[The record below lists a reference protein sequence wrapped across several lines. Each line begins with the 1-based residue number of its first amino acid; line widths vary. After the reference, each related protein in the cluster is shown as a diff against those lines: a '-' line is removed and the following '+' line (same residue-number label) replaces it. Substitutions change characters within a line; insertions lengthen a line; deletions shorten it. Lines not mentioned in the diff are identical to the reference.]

1 MSLLDSLRGSS
12 VKIGTIQRRL
22 AWPLRKDDTH
32 KSRSVPN
39 FFCCIHTLLLSLSLG
54 VLVSLSL
61 CWRFCPCAFLL
72 LSASVLVP
80 VPSFFCHC
88 AGAFMLLSLHGC
100 LWLLSLLPCLSACLP
115 SWLFFWPLLLTVSLC
130 VSLILS
136 KLYYFQCSW
145 MLCARLTSNL
155 QMCLVVF
162 GNHTAFSLSDFHL
175 GLAGKPISTCVG
187 LCAPSQIQICKCIV
201 FSATGLLLGLPWI

>member
-1 MSLLDSLRGSS
+1 
-12 VKIGTIQRRL
+12 
-22 AWPLRKDDTH
+22 
-32 KSRSVPN
+32 
-39 FFCCIHTLLLSLSLG
+39 
-54 VLVSLSL
+54 
-61 CWRFCPCAFLL
+61 
-72 LSASVLVP
+72 
-80 VPSFFCHC
+80 
-88 AGAFMLLSLHGC
+88 MLLSLHGC

-145 MLCARLTSNL
+145 MLRARPTSNL
-155 QMCLVVF
+155 QMCLVVS

-201 FSATGLLLGLPWI
+201 FLATSLLTGFLGPPPGLPGRQISTCIGCSAPGKIQICKYGVFGHRLAPWVPSLPQAWLGGKVFTCIGCCAPGQIRICKCIVFLATGLPPGFQWI